1 MSTKKMNSGISVV
14 AVLLIVVACGAKP
27 DHAKLVQEGKILME
41 ANDCKTCHHA
51 TNKNIGPP
59 HTEVAK
65 KYETTDAN
73 ISMLAQRI
81 ITGGSGVWGE
91 VPMNAHPDL
100 SKEDAEK
107 IARYVL
113 SLDGEQPK

>member
-1 MSTKKMNSGISVV
+1 MKVSIKGLL
-14 AVLLIVVACGAKP
+14 VLLLLASCGAKP

-73 ISMLAQRI
+73 VSMLAQRI
-81 ITGGSGVWGE
+81 IAGGSGVWGDT
-91 VPMNAHPDL
+91 PMNAHPDL

-113 SLDGEQPK
+113 SLDGEQPE